1 MVSTHQSIFCLSKLM
16 IANHTFYSE
25 AKMLKKYEST
35 TIFFRLFF
43 RLLNKKAEKR
53 ELLQLPLFC
62 LDFIQLI
69 LALKALAFRF

>member
-43 RLLNKKAEKR
+43 RLLNKKAETTGVAITPAF
-53 ELLQLPLFC
+53 LPGFYSIDSC
-62 LDFIQLI
+62 FKSIG
-69 LALKALAFRF
+69 F